1 MAQGQVTAGGRP
13 AGTTREQWWVLGL
26 ASLAS
31 FIVILD
37 AMVVAT
43 ALTALRRHL
52 GASLAD
58 LEWTV
63 NAYTLSFAVLLMTAA
78 ALGGRLGRRRFFAA
92 GLTVFALSSA
102 GCALAPDAG
111 VLIAARA
118 VQGAGAAMIMPMALA
133 LLNAAFPPARRG
145 WAIGIYGGVTA
156 LAAVAGPVLGGAVT
170 HGLGW
175 QWIFWLN
182 VPVALAAVPLVLTRV
197 REATVPGGAL
207 DLPGLALVTVA
218 ALCLVWGLVQ
228 GNTAGW
234 GSAGVIGTLAGGAV
248 AAVALVARE
257 RTAASPML
265 PARLFRSPAFS
276 AGNVAVFTINAS
288 LTGVI
293 FLMPQY
299 QQVVAGQDPLG
310 AGLRLLPWGI
320 APLLVGPRAGA
331 LADRIGERVLVVTG
345 SLVQAAG
352 VAWIAAVAGPGTG
365 YPALI
370 TPMTMIGIGL
380 ALAMPAVTRSVTST
394 VPPAEIGTASGAFTT
409 MRQLGGAFGVA
420 IVGAAFA
427 ATGSYASP
435 AEFSH
440 GFVTAF
446 VVASGLALAAAGAGT
461 ILPGRPG
468 RTSPLVSPRFLH
480 SAGQDSGHHLSDG
493 VGRGRPAGMVGEQ
506 QVRGTDQRRSER
518 VDVGAGRNAA
528 ELAFRGQVIRDH
540 HHSIGQEGN
549 ARWPRAAQPDA
560 QLKPERDKGDH
571 RHGDRTEQGC

>member
-1 MAQGQVTAGGRP
+1 VVQRQVSAGGRP
-13 AGTTREQWWVLGL
+13 AGTTREQRWVLGL

-37 AMVVAT
+37 MMVVAT
-43 ALTALRRHL
+43 ALTALRHHL

-78 ALGGRLGRRRFFAA
+78 ALGGRLGRRRTFAA
-92 GLTVFALSSA
+92 GLTIFALASA
-102 GCALAPDAG
+102 GCALAPDAA
-111 VLIAARA
+111 VLITARA
-118 VQGAGAAMIMPMALA
+118 VQGAGAATIMPMALA

-170 HGLGW
+170 QGLGW

-197 REATVPGGAL
+197 GEEAGPGGPGGPAGRGGTF
-207 DLPGLALVTVA
+207 DLPGLALVTAA
-218 ALCLVWGLVQ
+218 ALGLVWGLIR

-234 GSAGVIGTLAGGAV
+234 GSAEVIGTLTGGA
-248 AAVALVARE
+248 AA
-257 RTAASPML
+257 TAAFAAWERHAACPMI

-276 AGNVAVFTINAS
+276 AGNAAIFTINAS

-293 FLMPQY
+293 FLMPQF
-299 QQVVAGQDPLG
+299 QQVVDGQDPLG

-320 APLLVGPRAGA
+320 APFLIGPRAGA

-345 SLVQAAG
+345 SLLQAAG
-352 VAWIAAVAGPGTG
+352 VAWVAVAAGPGTG

-370 TPMTMIGIGL
+370 TPMAITGVGF
-380 ALAMPAVTRSVTST
+380 ALAIPAATRSVTST
-394 VPPAEIGTASGAFTT
+394 VSPADIGTASGAFTT

-420 IVGAAFA
+420 ILGAAFA

-435 AEFSH
+435 GAFSR
-440 GFVTAF
+440 GFTTAF
-446 VVASGLALAAAGAGT
+446 GVAAALALAGAAAGT
-461 ILPGRPG
+461 VLPGLRG
-468 RTSPLVSPRFLH
+468 RTSPAVSQEPGTP
-480 SAGQDSGHHLSDG
+480 SGAAPTPSTAGAM
-493 VGRGRPAGMVGEQ
+493 GR
-506 QVRGTDQRRSER
+506 
-518 VDVGAGRNAA
+518 
-528 ELAFRGQVIRDH
+528 
-540 HHSIGQEGN
+540 
-549 ARWPRAAQPDA
+549 RA
-560 QLKPERDKGDH
+560 
-571 RHGDRTEQGC
+571 